1 MKTIAFIDNFIFDP
15 INHCVNE
22 FLLRNQMPCTYHQPA
37 HFGFDSLKSLDHADA
52 YVILGSASHVTEK
65 EPWHQELIEFILP
78 ELKAGKPTL
87 GLCFGHQLMVHHFG
101 GVVDYIDCEHTYYQ
115 VVRELSF
122 NQKVWGRDFGSE
134 FPMPYSHEQ
143 CVKEISDD
151 FEVIASTSDLKYE
164 GLKHKKYNLWTFQGH
179 PESSKEFLK
188 ETLKLTNKSN
198 LERVKTQGNQ
208 LLDTFANFV
217 KSTTSSN

>member
-1 MKTIAFIDNFIFDP
+1 MKSIAFIDNFKIDP

-22 FLLRNQMPCTYHQPA
+22 ILLRNNMPCTYHQPA
-37 HFGFDSLKSLDHADA
+37 RFGMESLKRLDRFDA
-52 YVILGSASHVTEK
+52 LVILGSASNVTEP
-65 EPWHQELIEFILP
+65 EAWHNELLDFVIPHIENNV
-78 ELKAGKPTL
+78 PTL
-87 GLCFGHQLMVHHFG
+87 ALCFGHQLMVHHFG
-101 GVVDYIDCEHTYYQ
+101 GVIDYVDSEHTYYQ

-122 NQKVWGRDFGSE
+122 NQKVWGREFGGK

-151 FEVIASTSDLKYE
+151 FEVIASTRDLKYE

-179 PESSKEFLK
+179 PESSREFLE
-188 ETLKLTNKSN
+188 ETLKLSNKSD